1 MRGSER
7 GLAPPQDRCAPRHT
21 AQHGRGGGQSAGRI
35 DLVDVLSLS
44 ALVGSAP
51 IRRLWFHALILPLSA
66 MSAHD
71 KLDAF
76 PGERPLASD
85 VLEWTR
91 VNKPR
96 LSADFR
102 AIADGYTPRSLL
114 A

>member
-1 MRGSER
+1 
-7 GLAPPQDRCAPRHT
+7 
-21 AQHGRGGGQSAGRI
+21 
-35 DLVDVLSLS
+35 
-44 ALVGSAP
+44 
-51 IRRLWFHALILPLSA
+51 
-66 MSAHD
+66 MSAHE

-114 A
+114 AYSAVTVPDALVAAGDDRFDGRQP

>member
-1 MRGSER
+1 
-7 GLAPPQDRCAPRHT
+7 
-21 AQHGRGGGQSAGRI
+21 
-35 DLVDVLSLS
+35 
-44 ALVGSAP
+44 
-51 IRRLWFHALILPLSA
+51 
-66 MSAHD
+66 MSAE

-114 A
+114 AYAAVTVPDALVAVAGGDITASMVANRDVVRQARDR